1 MAMVALRNKCMLPS
15 YKLHQNVLLYAIS
28 RLPGTM
34 RDEPSIYNFD
44 FYIELA
50 LKNKIMIVEQ
60 LKENKKIKFL
70 SIL

>member
-1 MAMVALRNKCMLPS
+1 MAMVALSNKCMLPS

-28 RLPGTM
+28 RLPGTT